1 MKRLFL
7 LGIFSL
13 SIFTLNAEDQV
24 VLIGQLNEIIIKEVI
39 LQTKSASAVDEP
51 ESRTVEIK
59 EDRTFKLNLSLP
71 PSQQFELKIGALNL
85 PLYLEPGD
93 SLIVSLESVNDQL
106 VVKYDGKGSA
116 NNTFL
121 FQYSMFEKK
130 LAYGDLEGAL
140 QRKDGQA
147 YWDAV
152 EKLNRIKQGYFEQYV
167 ERSKKPLSDGFR
179 SFMDNQIN
187 YKQADWLLAFYNHYR
202 SVINLKVV
210 ELPEEYTAYLEELTL
225 ADDEAITSPSY
236 QSALLSWVNFK
247 NTASYGSF
255 IEDELKKFADR
266 YKIAGDEL
274 SGASEY
280 YTKYAILKGLLKADF
295 VYAAYEYEDFMK
307 STAPQFLKEP
317 LIRIHQIKSM
327 KLEGLPMPDIKLLDE
342 EGTSKRLSDFQG
354 QIQYLCLW
362 KNDESTEK
370 DLSTYFR
377 LFGKKVTQDS
387 LVKFQLIYTAKN
399 PNIWKQVLKG
409 QKRTLDFFNH
419 YRLDLSD
426 ELTRNFVL
434 RTDDYG
440 PLFILVDKEGMVAKD
455 NAGMSYEYNPNSKIR
470 RLLKADQ

>member
-187 YKQADWLLAFYNHYR
+187 YKQADWLLAFYNH
-202 SVINLKVV
+202 V
-210 ELPEEYTAYLEELTL
+210 AH
-225 ADDEAITSPSY
+225 
-236 QSALLSWVNFK
+236 LS
-247 NTASYGSF
+247 
-255 IEDELKKFADR
+255 
-266 YKIAGDEL
+266 
-274 SGASEY
+274 
-280 YTKYAILKGLLKADF
+280 
-295 VYAAYEYEDFMK
+295 
-307 STAPQFLKEP
+307 
-317 LIRIHQIKSM
+317 
-327 KLEGLPMPDIKLLDE
+327 
-342 EGTSKRLSDFQG
+342 
-354 QIQYLCLW
+354 
-362 KNDESTEK
+362 
-370 DLSTYFR
+370 
-377 LFGKKVTQDS
+377 
-387 LVKFQLIYTAKN
+387 
-399 PNIWKQVLKG
+399 
-409 QKRTLDFFNH
+409 
-419 YRLDLSD
+419 
-426 ELTRNFVL
+426 
-434 RTDDYG
+434 
-440 PLFILVDKEGMVAKD
+440 
-455 NAGMSYEYNPNSKIR
+455 
-470 RLLKADQ
+470 